1 MLWTLIQVFIREYD
15 KFDYQPNSIQPE
27 KERKSPLEQART
39 FLKNEKVFGLELYAI
54 LGFFERKMRDMSSFM
69 NSLGNMKSAFQPTGE
84 IVNMLMTSKRFTD
97 QLDDILIDRDQFG
110 HETLR

>member
-1 MLWTLIQVFIREYD
+1 M
-15 KFDYQPNSIQPE
+15 
-27 KERKSPLEQART
+27 
-39 FLKNEKVFGLELYAI
+39 KNEKVFGLELYAI

-97 QLDDILIDRDQFG
+97 QLDDILIDNQKIYVKDLSFFTEEQSMDIKFG
-110 HETLR
+110 DGNFLSLET

>member
-1 MLWTLIQVFIREYD
+1 MIQVFIREYD
-15 KFDYQPNSIQPE
+15 KFDYQPNSIQPRE
-27 KERKSPLEQART
+27 ERKSPLEQART

-97 QLDDILIDRDQFG
+97 QLDDILIDRDQYG
-110 HETLR
+110 QETLR